1 MEDIEMLLPVT
12 KTFVFLLAFSAALTP
27 VIVYGQAPARS
38 AQPLQS
44 TDCKTL
50 VASDVVV
57 IKLGTNERR
66 LIFDGSVE
74 TPQIYRLLT
83 VDTAISIG
91 LDNYGGQEDKPS
103 RTRTL
108 EPQKVF
114 DVSSWNILLT
124 SPQPTT
130 VCYAR
135 IGAARANVR

>member
-1 MEDIEMLLPVT
+1 MRLPRA
-12 KTFVFLLAFSAALTP
+12 KTIFYLLAFSAALQP
-27 VIVYGQAPARS
+27 VLVYGQAVARG
-38 AQPLQS
+38 AQLPPS

-50 VASDVVV
+50 AASDVVV

-74 TPQIYRLLT
+74 TPQIYRILT
-83 VDTAISIG
+83 VDATISIG
-91 LDNYGGQEDKPS
+91 LDSYSGQEDKPS

-124 SPQPTT
+124 SPQATT

-135 IGAARANVR
+135 IGPARAQMR